1 MKLIDLLKLLVGLGE
16 EIIPIFIHNPQSK
29 KVEAIIVTGVDHA
42 LDTLTAMQTQAPVQ
56 TTTTTTVT
64 KGNAQ

>member
-29 KVEAIIVTGVDHA
+29 KVEAIVITGVDHA
-42 LDTLTAMQTQAPVQ
+42 MEALTQTQAT

-64 KGNAQ
+64 KGQNQ